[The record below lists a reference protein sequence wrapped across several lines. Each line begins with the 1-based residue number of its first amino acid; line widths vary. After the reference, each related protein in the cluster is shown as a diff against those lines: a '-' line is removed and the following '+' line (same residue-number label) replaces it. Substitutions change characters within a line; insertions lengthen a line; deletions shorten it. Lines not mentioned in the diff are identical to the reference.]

1 MLIPNAAPGMCKGGV
16 REILYTG
23 QLNVAASML
32 PPANWGPLQQSQMTG
47 AFLEQPFR
55 ENSLLEAF
63 SAPREGPGRT
73 HAHGDVIEIVEGQ
86 SQMNGFGVGDA
97 GGVWEEPR
105 NDIFLD
111 YLFIVQEVGANEM
124 LVLLRPVKHCKT
136 TPEKES
142 STLTMRVI
150 DRSASHSIWQVL
162 QTEHCC
168 YLREVSP
175 FPLRT
180 ECAHT
185 CMHTCIHA

>member
-73 HAHGDVIEIVEGQ
+73 HAHGDVIEIVE
-86 SQMNGFGVGDA
+86 
-97 GGVWEEPR
+97 EPR

-111 YLFIVQEVGANEM
+111 YLFIVQEVVAADEISC
-124 LVLLRPVKHCKT
+124 LLRCVKQCKA
-136 TPEKES
+136 TPDTAY
-142 STLTMRVI
+142 TLRVI
-150 DRSASHSIWQVL
+150 DRSASHIVWQVL

-185 CMHTCIHA
+185 CMHTCVHA

>member
-73 HAHGDVIEIVEGQ
+73 HAHGDVIEIVE
-86 SQMNGFGVGDA
+86 
-97 GGVWEEPR
+97 EPR
-105 NDIFLD
+105 NDIFLN

-142 STLTMRVI
+142 STVTMRVI
-150 DRSASHSIWQVL
+150 DNSASHSIWQVL

-185 CMHTCIHA
+185 CMHTCVHA

>member
-1 MLIPNAAPGMCKGGV
+1 MLIPNAAPGMCKSGV

-32 PPANWGPLQQSQMTG
+32 PPANWGPLQQSQMRG

-63 SAPREGPGRT
+63 GAPREGPGRMD
-73 HAHGDVIEIVEGQ
+73 GDVIEIVEGQ
-86 SQMNGFGVGDA
+86 SQMKGLGVGAA

-111 YLFIVQEVGANEM
+111 YLFIVQEVCADAIV
-124 LVLLRPVKHCKT
+124 VLLRPVKHCKT
-136 TPEKES
+136 TPEKGS
-142 STLTMRVI
+142 NTVTMRAI
-150 DRSASHSIWQVL
+150 DRSASHTIWQVL
-162 QTEHCC
+162 QTEHRC

-180 ECAHT
+180 
-185 CMHTCIHA
+185 